1 MAQKIPLKI
10 FAFLKKKQGD
20 LPDLVAFFKKPPS
33 EDHGLHGCLKP
44 EILEQ
49 GAFQLASHTF
59 CCYALLK
66 PHLALLD
73 LAYLTIFPSH
83 NVPPWV
89 TRSTLTDLGIA
100 LLEEQATWLST
111 EIQLAVRGILNW
123 GLIAI
128 PTAAPEQLITQWY
141 LEQFF
146 TGLELLRNAGME
158 PSAEDMEGVRQVF
171 EEGENYLAKQ
181 VK

>member
-1 MAQKIPLKI
+1 
-10 FAFLKKKQGD
+10 
-20 LPDLVAFFKKPPS
+20 
-33 EDHGLHGCLKP
+33 
-44 EILEQ
+44 
-49 GAFQLASHTF
+49 
-59 CCYALLK
+59 
-66 PHLALLD
+66 
-73 LAYLTIFPSH
+73 
-83 NVPPWV
+83 
-89 TRSTLTDLGIA
+89 

-146 TGLELLRNAGME
+146 TGLELLRNSGME

-171 EEGENYLAKQ
+171 EQGENYLAKQ